1 MQQSPLEPYFVPNFH
16 MMKKSL
22 IKKTTNQHCS
32 NVRRVLIVC
41 VRSHWLHGQDLFKTL
56 QLKSG
61 FEASHGQNL
70 LKNLKTIFGF
80 TLSVVKPLKTPNTA
94 GIFQFMARHSNLY
107 GGSDETH
114 PPIEHSAQT
123 HCRSCFPIS
132 SFA

>member
-1 MQQSPLEPYFVPNFH
+1 MCNEN
-16 MMKKSL
+16 
-22 IKKTTNQHCS
+22 
-32 NVRRVLIVC
+32 
-41 VRSHWLHGQDLFKTL
+41 WLRGQDLFKAL

-61 FEASHGQNL
+61 FETLHGQNL
-70 LKNLKTIFGF
+70 PKNLKTTSGF
-80 TLSVVKPLKTPNTA
+80 TLSVVKLLKAPNTA
-94 GIFQFMARHSNLY
+94 GIFQFTVRHSNLY